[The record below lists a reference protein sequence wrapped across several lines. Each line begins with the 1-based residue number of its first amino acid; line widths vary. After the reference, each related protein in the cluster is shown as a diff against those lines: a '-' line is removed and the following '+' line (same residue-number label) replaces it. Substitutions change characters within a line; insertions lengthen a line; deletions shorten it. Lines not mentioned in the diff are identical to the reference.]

1 MQERSRSIALFSSLA
16 TLFVSAGVYL
26 WLIRLYPHM
35 ARKWSSVP
43 DFYVVA
49 LFPLLAAGAFLMLFF
64 SLVKRREKAP
74 LFWNAALVLFS
85 FIGVSVSLYP
95 QMIPHVISPA
105 MVTEVAASPQTLL
118 FMLIVTAI
126 LLPLI
131 IFYTSYTYKVFG
143 GKQKGPGSY

>member
-1 MQERSRSIALFSSLA
+1 M
-16 TLFVSAGVYL
+16 
-26 WLIRLYPHM
+26 
-35 ARKWSSVP
+35 
-43 DFYVVA
+43 A
-49 LFPLLAAGAFLMLFF
+49 LFPLLAAGAFMMLFF

-74 LFWNAALVLFS
+74 LFWNAVLILFS

-95 QMIPHVISPA
+95 QMIPNVISPA